1 MRCAARRS
9 MTSRDRNKSCAP
21 HERIS
26 LHTPLVHVRRSSDRH
41 AGVRACNYIRYTYTT
56 GTRRSSGCTWV
67 FFFFEKKRKWK
78 KKKTAVVVVVGDEE
92 CAKLLGQ
99 LTAIRRRRRRN
110 SSHRKI
116 LNNIQCLQNIL
127 VFVSV
132 QTQWAHIYPPIV
144 RTHITTTTARA
155 RACVCVRINIQI
167 HVRVCVCVW
176 CERQCGQCGVY

>member
-1 MRCAARRS
+1 MASVRSSACLDLKKKTIFALELSKSAMIGATDIIIIIITFICVVRCAARRS

-21 HERIS
+21 HKRIS

-56 GTRRSSGCTWV
+56 GTRRSSGCTWG
-67 FFFFEKKRKWK
+67 FFFFREEAKMEE
-78 KKKTAVVVVVGDEE
+78 KKTAVVVVVGDEE

-132 QTQWAHIYPPIV
+132 QTQ
-144 RTHITTTTARA
+144 
-155 RACVCVRINIQI
+155 
-167 HVRVCVCVW
+167 
-176 CERQCGQCGVY
+176 